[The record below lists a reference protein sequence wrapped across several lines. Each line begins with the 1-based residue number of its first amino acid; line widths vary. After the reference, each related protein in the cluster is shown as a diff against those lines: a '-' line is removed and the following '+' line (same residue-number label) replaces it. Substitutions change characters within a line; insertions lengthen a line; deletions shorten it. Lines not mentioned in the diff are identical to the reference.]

1 MWKLFPC
8 YIHSMHIES
17 LNLFSFNL
25 IFSDIHGLYF
35 HGLLRIHHGIIR
47 DQFIVTHHSSNRYL
61 WDIYCVLH
69 SIRRCGDKQKHR
81 MTWILKRGLN
91 SRRTSLKCYMF
102 VLKTC
107 YHPGILT
114 LPHVSCRNMGKF
126 LNVHKPSGF
135 FFLIIERDDNS
146 VHSVK
151 QVTWKYCK
159 A

>member
-25 IFSDIHGLYF
+25 IFSDIHGLFF

-47 DQFIVTHHSSNRYL
+47 DQFIVTYHSSNRYL
-61 WDIYCVLH
+61 WDIYCILH
-69 SIRRCGDKQKHR
+69 SIRRCGDKWKHR
-81 MTWILKRGLN
+81 MTWVLKRGLN
-91 SRRTSLKCYMF
+91 SRRTSLQCYMF
-102 VLKTC
+102 VLKTW

-135 FFLIIERDDNS
+135 FF
-146 VHSVK
+146 
-151 QVTWKYCK
+151 
-159 A
+159 